1 MSLDD
6 NEGDIH
12 VVVEGEAD
20 NNVRVTPTGTEIDLP
35 DGSVVVQLGAPQPEG
50 NPDEDPKEFY
60 RNLVDEIGDTDRLG
74 TICEDLLE
82 QIQADDESRKEM
94 LDIRARGIGL
104 LGLKLEQPASGSSDG
119 GSDAGSGMS
128 VVVNPLLAENCL
140 RAWANAQAEL
150 LPSDGPC
157 KVEDFDPNEPQA
169 NQKLADDFERD
180 MNFYLTEIATEYAP
194 DTSHMLLWG
203 TVFGG
208 CGIKKV
214 YISPQ
219 LGRPISESI
228 DVKDFIVSDTT
239 KDLRSCE
246 RLTHKIEMR
255 PSIMKRLQLKK
266 FYRDIELALPTAP
279 ETNSVDQRIAGIQGT
294 NSQPQRRPED
304 QPYTLYE
311 TQCELLLPE
320 FQPKGFA
327 DKQIPLP
334 FLVTIEKD
342 SRTILSIRRDW
353 KPEDEDCKRRQ
364 MYVKY
369 PYVPG
374 PGFYGTGL
382 LNILGN
388 SSAAMTAAWRLALD
402 AGMFANFPGGLYSEM
417 GGRQKS
423 MVIRPAP
430 GTFVPIQTN
439 GKPISDII
447 LKDPYSDV
455 TQGLMTMIDKVTAA
469 AEKAGGAV
477 EIPLKEGVKD
487 IPVGTMLAYIEQASQ
502 VVAAAHK
509 GMHRAQSEELTLIA
523 DLFREDPDSF
533 WRGNPKFKNSWTEQR
548 LFLALKVCTLVPR
561 SDPNV
566 PSHVHRIMKATAL
579 VQLLEIPDFKP
590 LLSPAGILDRV
601 LQVMREDPN
610 GIRIQPPPPQQG
622 PPSPEQITAESKAKD
637 SQTKA
642 EKVQVD
648 AAKVANE
655 SADRQRELAGEER
668 VETLKLAQTTIAHA
682 ADNKKAAADSAHK
695 AAQHG
700 LDVATAVHDAT
711 MDHAN
716 LALDTHQALNP
727 PTPGPDDGGGAS

>member
-1 MSLDD
+1 MDLD
-6 NEGDIH
+6 NSDIH

-20 NNVRVTPTGTEIDLP
+20 NSVRVTPTGTEIDLP
-35 DGSVVVQLGAPQPEG
+35 DGSVVVQLGPPQPEG
-50 NPDEDPKEFY
+50 SSDEDPKEFY
-60 RNLVDEIGDTDRLG
+60 RNLVDTIGDERLG
-74 TICEDLLE
+74 VICEDLLE

-94 LDIRARGIGL
+94 LAIRARGIGL
-104 LGLKLEQPASGSSDG
+104 LGLKLEQPASGSAEG

-128 VVVNPLLAENCL
+128 VVVNPLLAESCL
-140 RAWANAQAEL
+140 KAWSNAQAEL
-150 LPSDGPC
+150 LPADGPC

-219 LGRPISESI
+219 LGRPVSESI

-239 KDLRSCE
+239 KDLKTCE
-246 RLTHKIEMR
+246 RLTHQIEMR
-255 PSIMKRLQLKK
+255 PSIMKRLQLKG

-279 ETNSVDQRIAGIQGT
+279 DKNAVDQRIAGIQGT

-304 QPYTLYE
+304 MPYTLYE
-311 TQCELLLPE
+311 TQCELVLPE
-320 FQPKGFA
+320 FSPKGFA
-327 DKQIPLP
+327 EKQIPLP

-342 SRTILSIRRDW
+342 SRTILSVRRDW

-402 AGMFANFPGGLYSEM
+402 AAMYANFPGGLMSEQ
-417 GGRQKS
+417 GNRQKS

-430 GTFVPIQTN
+430 GTFSPVQTG
-439 GKPISDII
+439 GKPLSESIMP
-447 LKDPYSDV
+447 LPYKDV
-455 TQGLMTMIDKVTAA
+455 TPGLMNLIDKVTAA

-523 DLFREDPDSF
+523 DLFREDPESF

-548 LFLALKVCTLVPR
+548 LFLALRVCTLVPR

-566 PSHVHRIMKATAL
+566 PSHTHRIMKATAL
-579 VQLLEIPDFKP
+579 VQLLGIPAFAP
-590 LLSPAGILDRV
+590 LLDAGGVLDRV

-610 GIRIQPPPPQQG
+610 GIRKMPPPPNGQ
-622 PPSPEQITAESKAKD
+622 PSPEQITAEAKMKD
-637 SQTKA
+637 ADNK
-642 EKVQVD
+642 EKKVQVD
-648 AAKVANE
+648 ALKAANE

-682 ADNKKAAADSAHK
+682 ADNKKAAADNAHK
-695 AAQHG
+695 AAEHG
-700 LDVATAVHDAT
+700 LNVATAVHDAAI
-711 MDHAN
+711 DRGQ

-727 PTPGPDDGGGAS
+727 PTPGPDDGGGAQ